1 MIITVPVVWDAHRT
15 RLIDLIR
22 TAPYVPPSLPWR
34 NIRYV
39 FIIDVCTT
47 NTNDFKGTNVEIL
60 TTTINVSLEKV
71 SKGGSVMSGHSK
83 WASIKHKKAATDAK
97 RGAAFTKVIREITAA
112 AKDGGG
118 NIETNIRLRAAISR
132 AKEIN
137 MQKSNIDNAIKKG
150 TGEIPGIVYETA
162 MFEGYAPGGV
172 AILVETL
179 TDNKNRTTAEVRN
192 LLNKKNG
199 SLAGAGSTAW
209 MFTKKGLILVEKN
222 KVKEDALMDIVLEAG
237 AEDMKSEGDLYE
249 ITCEPAAHEGIKT
262 ALKAKDIPLQTAEIT
277 MIPNS
282 TIKVQG
288 AEAKQVIE
296 LMESLEDHE
305 DVQSVYANFD
315 ISDEELQKAS

>member
-1 MIITVPVVWDAHRT
+1 
-15 RLIDLIR
+15 
-22 TAPYVPPSLPWR
+22 
-34 NIRYV
+34 
-39 FIIDVCTT
+39 
-47 NTNDFKGTNVEIL
+47 
-60 TTTINVSLEKV
+60 
-71 SKGGSVMSGHSK
+71 MSGHSK

-97 RGAAFTKVIREITAA
+97 RGAAFTKIIREITAA

-118 NIETNIRLRAAISR
+118 NIETNIRLRAAMQR

-137 MQKSNIDNAIKKG
+137 MQKSNIENAIKKG
-150 TGEIPGIVYETA
+150 TGEIPGVVYETA

-172 AILVETL
+172 AILIETL

-192 LLNKKNG
+192 ILNKKNG

-222 KVKEDALMDIVLEAG
+222 IIKEDALMDIVLEVG
-237 AEDMKSEGDLYE
+237 AEDLKSEGDLHE
-249 ITCEPAAHEGIKT
+249 ITCDTTALENIKA
-262 ALKAKDIPLQTAEIT
+262 ALKAKEVVWQTAEVT

-282 TIKVQG
+282 TIKVIG
-288 AEAKQVIE
+288 SDAKQVLE

-315 ISDEELQKAS
+315 IPDEEMQKAS